1 MNNKKPFWQKYNS
14 VFWVSSLI
22 VFMFVLWGAFYPMS
36 LEKYAGI
43 AFNFTTTYF
52 GWFYLLSVAC
62 FVFFCLFLA
71 FSKYGQIKLGDEKPE
86 YSFFAWISMLFSA
99 GFGVGIVFWGV
110 AEPLT
115 HFASPPFQNVE
126 PMTSES
132 ARLAMRYS
140 FFNWGFHQWSVF
152 AIVGLSIA
160 YFQFRKNRNS
170 LISETLMTKKNKNKV
185 LRNTVNIL
193 AVIATVTGVATSM
206 GMGIL
211 QINGGLSQVFDIP
224 KNIGVQITITAVL
237 LALYLMSCITGI
249 NKGIKWLSN
258 LNMILVIGMMAFILF
273 AGPTVFILESFVLA
287 IGDYFQHFVEASF
300 YMTPYNNDTWVHD
313 WTVLYWAW
321 VIAWSPFV
329 GTFVARISR
338 GRTIREFVIGV
349 MMVPPMI
356 AFVWMAIF
364 GGSGLYFDL
373 FENGTIAEAVSNDVT
388 LALFVLLEKFPIDY
402 LLSII
407 SIFLITIFLVT
418 SADSATF
425 VLGMM
430 TSNGS
435 LNPSNVVKVIWG
447 VLMAA
452 ITVVLIISSGLKGLQ
467 TASLVSALPFTII
480 LILMSITLFKS
491 IYLDDRGKV
500 QYKDEHL
507 SLSQKKAQ

>member
-1 MNNKKPFWQKYNS
+1 LKSIKNYNS
-14 VFWVSSLI
+14 VFGVSALI
-22 VFMFVLWGAFYPMS
+22 VFLFVLWGTIYPNN

-71 FSKYGQIKLGDEKPE
+71 FSKYGQIRLGDEKPE

-115 HFASPPFQNVE
+115 HFASPPYDHIE
-126 PMTSES
+126 PLTSES

-152 AIVGLSIA
+152 AIVGLAIA
-160 YFQFRKNRNS
+160 YFQFRKKRNS
-170 LISETLMTKKNKNKV
+170 LISETLLSSKRKNENKF
-185 LRNTVNIL
+185 LKNTVNIL

-211 QINGGLSQVFDIP
+211 QINGGLNQVLSIP
-224 KNIGVQITITAVL
+224 KSTGVQITITAVL
-237 LALYLMSCITGI
+237 LALYLLSCITGI

-258 LNMILVIGMMAFILF
+258 LNMMLVIGLMLFILF
-273 AGPTVFILESFVLA
+273 SGPTVFILESFVLA

-300 YMTPYNNDTWVHD
+300 YMTPYSGNTWVHD

-329 GTFVARISR
+329 GTFVARISK

-349 MMVPPMI
+349 MMVPPFI

-373 FENGTIAEAVSNDVT
+373 FENGTISEAVSNDVT
-388 LALFVLLEKFPIDY
+388 LALFVLLENFPIHF

-407 SIFLITIFLVT
+407 SILLITIFLVT

-430 TSNGS
+430 TTNGN
-435 LNPSNVVKVIWG
+435 LNPSNLVKIIWG

-467 TASLVSALPFTII
+467 TASLVSALPFTFI
-480 LILMSITLFKS
+480 LIFMSITLFKS
-491 IYLDDRGKV
+491 IYMDDKRGERH
-500 QYKDEHL
+500 QSDHL